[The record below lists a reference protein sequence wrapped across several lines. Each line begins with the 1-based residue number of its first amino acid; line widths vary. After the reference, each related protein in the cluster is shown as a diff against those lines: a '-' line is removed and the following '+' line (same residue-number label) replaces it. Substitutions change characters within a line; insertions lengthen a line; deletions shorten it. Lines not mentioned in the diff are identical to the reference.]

1 MIEQIEKLVKER
13 NIKAILEKYENFFEM
28 AIMRDI
34 DLYNR
39 YLDAEFAQGDFER
52 IVRLLEE
59 ECELYMCEEDFDEEY
74 TEEDEDYEFTETGVI
89 DYYRELE
96 NKLMFYDKRE
106 NYFSTHYV
114 EISEEDLNY

>member
-13 NIKAILEKYENFFEM
+13 NIKKILEEHENFFEI

-39 YLDAEFAQGDFER
+39 YLDAEFAQGDFEL
-52 IVRLLEE
+52 ICRLLEE
-59 ECELYMCEEDFDEEY
+59 ECELYMCEEYFDEEY
-74 TEEDEDYEFTETGVI
+74 TEEDEDYDEFGVI
-89 DYYRELE
+89 NYYREYE
-96 NKLMFYDKRE
+96 NKLSFYDKRE
-106 NYFSTHYV
+106 DYFSTHYV